1 MLFPVSLEFLAQGRE
16 VTDTTLQAGVS
27 QVSVVSNNVEMI
39 SVVTDTNPTGS
50 QPGIGKVSD
59 VICMK

>member
-39 SVVTDTNPTGS
+39 SVVTDTTQQAAS
-50 QPGIGKVSD
+50 QG
-59 VICMK
+59 